1 MRNLLSVLVIVLVF
15 AGSRAQALTINFST
29 SLALGPHTVF
39 LGGPSNKLSAPSG
52 TLSLFDP
59 AQGILLGVTL
69 TVVQNSSAFLSA
81 QSISFPPGG
90 GTAQA
95 NGTITH
101 DYNANVGVLSL
112 SGGPISRTDNFV
124 CSVGFGGGS
133 CGINFAV
140 APQPISVI
148 HNVSGADLANFVGT
162 GIFPIVSSLTLGVSG
177 SDLSFAALTGNVF
190 ASNATVTYT
199 FVPEPSTALLLSLGL
214 VGLATRRRFANR
226 H

>member
-15 AGSRAQALTINFST
+15 AGSRAQALTIGFGT

-39 LGGPSNKLSAPSG
+39 LGAPPNKLSAPSG

-81 QSISFPPGG
+81 ESISFGLGG
-90 GTAQA
+90 GTASA
-95 NGTITH
+95 EGTVTH
-101 DYNANVGVLSL
+101 DYNAFVGALIL

-124 CSVGFGGGS
+124 CSVGFGS

-140 APQPISVI
+140 TPQPISVI

-162 GIFPIVSSLTLGVSG
+162 GIFPIFSSLTLGVSG
-177 SDLSFAALTGNVF
+177 SNLTFAALGGNVLSSSS
-190 ASNATVTYT
+190 AIVTYT
-199 FVPEPSTALLLSLGL
+199 FIPEPSTALLLSLGL